1 MRTTALWMLILTSPA
16 LLADPGAKPPVDFK
30 RDIEPVLKARCVECH
45 AGSKQKGGY
54 RLDNRAGATDFGDTG
69 KKGIVPGKSAESLVM
84 ARVRGTEGKRMPPKG
99 DPLTPAQIDAMARWI
114 DAGAPFADDS
124 VARVSSDHWAFRKPM
139 RPEVP
144 ATNNPWSRSP
154 IDAFILSRLA
164 KAGLKPN
171 PEADRATLLRRLSLD
186 ITGLPPTPEEM
197 DQFMADSK
205 PGALDRQV
213 DRLLASPRYGE
224 RMARQWLDL
233 ARYADSKGYGS
244 DPLRPYI
251 WRYRDW
257 VIDAYNR
264 NLPYD
269 QFSIEQL
276 AGDLLPNATDE
287 TRLATA
293 FHRNTMTNTEGGTD
307 DEEFRVAAIKDR
319 VDTTAQVW
327 MALTLGCAKCHT
339 HKFDPITQKE
349 YYQVFAIFNQTADND
364 HPEDLPRLPTPTAEQ
379 AARKAGIA
387 KKMADL
393 RGRIDAPAPLQGPDY
408 EIWRKA
414 IAASGNAFKP
424 LVPKAVTGSQ
434 AATYTVGADGLV
446 RLTSPVPAATVTTV
460 DLGNDLDGVTAIRL
474 EIPKDGASAGGNVV
488 IDNLRLEK
496 SKPGAA
502 AVTARFLRL
511 DLPGAGKMIH
521 IAEAQVF
528 QGNENIARKGKASQS
543 TTAFGGDA
551 AKGIDGN
558 TDGHF
563 VSGSVTHTAESDS
576 PWWEVDLGKAS
587 AVDRVVIFTRV
598 DGGLYTRMDGM
609 VASLLDDKRQPIWK
623 QVLTKA
629 PAVSVAL
636 PVAGDLAVALGEPSA
651 THEQPGFPA
660 RAALGTS
667 GAKVGWGLG
676 GGTGTDQ
683 ALVIPL
689 VKALSNEQY
698 RLVVSQNYGTKHVM
712 GRFRIGVTRQVPPP
726 PAASAGLVAALAKET
741 RSWTVAERDMVQ
753 QAWNRVTPARA
764 ELNAQMA
771 RLDTELKAVDKEIVS
786 TPVMQELPAD
796 RKRVTN
802 ILVKGNF
809 LTKGDPVNAGV
820 PSAFHALPK
829 GSVDRLAFSQWIV
842 SPENPLTARVAVNRL
857 WAQIFGRGLV
867 ETEED
872 FGIMG
877 SKPTNPEL
885 LDWLATEYVR
895 MGWDTKALMRMIV
908 LSAVYRQDAR
918 VEDDHQRIDPR
929 NELLAHFPRQ
939 RLEAEMVRDQ
949 ALAVSGLLSG
959 KMGGPS
965 VYPPQP
971 AGLWQAAFNGER
983 TYPTSMG
990 EDRYRRGIYSFW
1002 RRTVPPPGMQ
1012 AFDAPSRESCTVRR
1026 IGSNTPLQAFVT
1038 LNDPVYVE
1046 AAQALARRMAR
1057 EGGTTWEGRI
1067 ERGWKLC
1074 LGRAPSTIERDY
1086 LLRLMDA
1093 EKTVFQANAADAAKL
1108 AGAGELP
1115 SGTTKAEIAAA
1126 TVVANV
1132 LLNLDAFLTRN

>member
-1 MRTTALWMLILTSPA
+1 
-16 LLADPGAKPPVDFK
+16 
-30 RDIEPVLKARCVECH
+30 
-45 AGSKQKGGY
+45 
-54 RLDNRAGATDFGDTG
+54 
-69 KKGIVPGKSAESLVM
+69 
-84 ARVRGTEGKRMPPKG
+84 
-99 DPLTPAQIDAMARWI
+99 
-114 DAGAPFADDS
+114 
-124 VARVSSDHWAFRKPM
+124 
-139 RPEVP
+139 
-144 ATNNPWSRSP
+144 
-154 IDAFILSRLA
+154 
-164 KAGLKPN
+164 
-171 PEADRATLLRRLSLD
+171 
-186 ITGLPPTPEEM
+186 
-197 DQFMADSK
+197 
-205 PGALDRQV
+205 
-213 DRLLASPRYGE
+213 
-224 RMARQWLDL
+224 
-233 ARYADSKGYGS
+233 
-244 DPLRPYI
+244 
-251 WRYRDW
+251 
-257 VIDAYNR
+257 
-264 NLPYD
+264 
-269 QFSIEQL
+269 
-276 AGDLLPNATDE
+276 
-287 TRLATA
+287 
-293 FHRNTMTNTEGGTD
+293 
-307 DEEFRVAAIKDR
+307 
-319 VDTTAQVW
+319 
-327 MALTLGCAKCHT
+327 
-339 HKFDPITQKE
+339 
-349 YYQVFAIFNQTADND
+349 
-364 HPEDLPRLPTPTAEQ
+364 
-379 AARKAGIA
+379 
-387 KKMADL
+387 
-393 RGRIDAPAPLQGPDY
+393 
-408 EIWRKA
+408 
-414 IAASGNAFKP
+414 
-424 LVPKAVTGSQ
+424 
-434 AATYTVGADGLV
+434 
-446 RLTSPVPAATVTTV
+446 
-460 DLGNDLDGVTAIRL
+460 
-474 EIPKDGASAGGNVV
+474 
-488 IDNLRLEK
+488 
-496 SKPGAA
+496 
-502 AVTARFLRL
+502 
-511 DLPGAGKMIH
+511 
-521 IAEAQVF
+521 
-528 QGNENIARKGKASQS
+528 
-543 TTAFGGDA
+543 
-551 AKGIDGN
+551 
-558 TDGHF
+558 
-563 VSGSVTHTAESDS
+563 
-576 PWWEVDLGKAS
+576 
-587 AVDRVVIFTRV
+587 
-598 DGGLYTRMDGM
+598 
-609 VASLLDDKRQPIWK
+609 
-623 QVLTKA
+623 
-629 PAVSVAL
+629 
-636 PVAGDLAVALGEPSA
+636 
-651 THEQPGFPA
+651 
-660 RAALGTS
+660 
-667 GAKVGWGLG
+667 
-676 GGTGTDQ
+676 
-683 ALVIPL
+683 
-689 VKALSNEQY
+689 LSNDQY
-698 RLVVSQNYGTKHVM
+698 RLVVSQSYGTKHVM

-726 PAASAGLVAALAKET
+726 PAASAGLVAAVAKET

-908 LSAVYRQDAR
+908 LSAVYRQEAR